1 MKIDI
6 EKEVKELTV
15 ELRPADGYLE
25 CENTIITH
33 IKKHIRNGIS
43 ILDTESYLKE
53 LVICFEDRMLSS
65 SCRSRRA
72 TRMDQ
77 SQRQLTA
84 HCGDGLRLGAQ
95 GRGHVRRF
103 EAGLC
108 R

>member
-53 LVICFEDRMLSS
+53 LVICFEDRMLTKKADPDNINYIYAT
-65 SCRSRRA
+65 SCLK
-72 TRMDQ
+72 TITTTPFWQ
-77 SQRQLTA
+77 SWINK
-84 HCGDGLRLGAQ
+84 DI
-95 GRGHVRRF
+95 
-103 EAGLC
+103 
-108 R
+108 